1 MTTIVYH
8 TELRNP
14 KREAMLTS
22 NGKPAKDQY
31 VLTYEDGSTAFESYG
46 TLIAHRPVNYPKQRI
61 RLDRDAWNYSITTAR
76 YRNRFLGKRLRK
88 PASASRTASMSWPHS
103 TSDNTKG
110 YMMFTDMISNIFGRK
125 TKSTQPTARKRS
137 RRIPD
142 GDVHG
147 CQTVRRTIKVNGE
160 VFTVGIGKK
169 LNAMSRRIRL
179 RQMVT
184 HEEQVFFDKS
194 ATMHNEVA
202 RLVKTR
208 VCKGRQFV
216 VNPATIRGKRIPEQ
230 SVTVVTRVK

>member
-1 MTTIVYH
+1 
-8 TELRNP
+8 
-14 KREAMLTS
+14 
-22 NGKPAKDQY
+22 
-31 VLTYEDGSTAFESYG
+31 
-46 TLIAHRPVNYPKQRI
+46 
-61 RLDRDAWNYSITTAR
+61 
-76 YRNRFLGKRLRK
+76 
-88 PASASRTASMSWPHS
+88 
-103 TSDNTKG
+103 
-110 YMMFTDMISNIFGRK
+110 MFTDMISNIFGRK